1 MEFIPL
7 PWLLSKLLFLS
18 LELAVLS
25 NRRSSVYNFA
35 ENETEPSWVNLIA
48 LPTATDGT
56 YEYCV
61 WSGK

>member
-7 PWLLSKLLFLS
+7 PWLLSKLLLLS
-18 LELAVLS
+18 LELEVLS
-25 NRRSSVYNFA
+25 NRRSSVKIFA

-56 YEYCV
+56 NEYCV